1 MGPKGPHTP
10 GQMAVQ
16 LAPGTGAEDWGGRVG
31 KGQGGALDWE
41 ELRRLCELMREEGL
55 TELTLVEEGRRIT
68 LRRPGLG
75 VSPRAAE
82 APPRPEL
89 EEELI
94 RSPVVGTFW
103 RRPAPG
109 EDPFVEVGER
119 VEPGQT
125 LCVVEAMK
133 VMNEV
138 RADRAGV
145 IEEVLVEEGQPVEY
159 GQPLFRLRPS

>member
-1 MGPKGPHTP
+1 M
-10 GQMAVQ
+10 
-16 LAPGTGAEDWGGRVG
+16 
-31 KGQGGALDWE
+31 E

-68 LRRPGLG
+68 LRRPGPG
-75 VSPRAAE
+75 APPPAAE
-82 APPRPEL
+82 APPQPEL

-109 EDPFVEVGER
+109 EAPFVEVGER

-159 GQPLFRLRPS
+159 GQPLFRLRPSS